1 MLKRLQD
8 RFDNEPVMV
17 IEALRAIIMCAVGFG
32 LTMTNE
38 QQALLMVTVGAV
50 IALLTRGKVTPSSG
64 GDRVVDITKAAPAI
78 LLAVALAGGAASCAS
93 RNIAPELVA
102 AEDGI
107 HDAMQSAF
115 AGVERICAPGLLPDT
130 CRAVNGT
137 MASAL
142 RAGRAFSVAVHS
154 ERLAGLGQFVADVGS
169 AIADIQKLP
178 AGELRERVLADLR
191 RAIDDAFKGAN
202 QK

>member
-1 MLKRLQD
+1 MLKRLQE

-64 GDRVVDITKAAPAI
+64 ADRVVDITKVAPAI
-78 LLAVALAGGAASCAS
+78 LLAFVLAGGAAACAP
-93 RNIAPELVA
+93 RNIAPELVTV
-102 AEDGI
+102 EDGI

-115 AGVERICAPGLLPDT
+115 EGVERICAPGLLPET
-130 CRAVNGT
+130 CKAINGA

-154 ERLAGLGQFVADVGS
+154 ERLEGLGAFVADVGR
-169 AIADIQKLP
+169 AIGDIQKLP
-178 AGELRERVLADLR
+178 AGELRDRVVADLR
-191 RAIDDAFKGAN
+191 RAIDQAFKGAR
-202 QK
+202 K